1 MKEILDWKYNRFGI
15 TQLEE
20 SEVKRLVSCMEKNGV
35 KCSQY
40 SKSITIALTYKD
52 IKFVCISYD
61 PRGIKAPSPQI
72 CAGIF
77 PDQIIF
83 ADCFSD
89 IDENHLHI
97 GRIARTTGDKELDK
111 LFSQMA
117 FHSPLWEEDI
127 FAWLIDTISDSE
139 NCYPYEDEFEE
150 LRCEIMEYEYE
161 MQKKYL
167 TEKTVRPY

>member
-20 SEVKRLVSCMEKNGV
+20 SEIKRLVSCMEKNGV

-40 SKSITIALTYKD
+40 NKSITIALTYKD
-52 IKFVCISYD
+52 IKFVCLSYS
-61 PRGIKAPSPQI
+61 PRGVKAPSPQI

-77 PDQIIF
+77 LDRIIF
-83 ADCFSD
+83 ADCFSGKG
-89 IDENHLHI
+89 ENGLI
-97 GRIARTTGDKELDK
+97 TGWIAETTGNPELDE
-111 LFSQMA
+111 LFSQVA
-117 FHSPLWEEDI
+117 FYSPLWEEDI
-127 FAWLIDTISDSE
+127 FAWLVDTISDSE